1 MPSER
6 RDVLVLLPTRERLR
20 LAVGVQ
26 AAGHE
31 LFQQVCDLAGIREAH
46 FFGLSVIRNSEHVF
60 MDLEQKLSK
69 YFSKDWKRER
79 HRGSGR
85 PGAPFVAFLRVQ
97 YYVENGRLISDRT
110 ARHLY
115 YCHLKERVLRSQ
127 CAHREEAYFLLAA
140 YGLQADLGNFREP
153 AHSGRYFEPQAYFP
167 QWIIT
172 KRGSAYILRHAPT
185 LHREQGGLSPKEAV
199 LRFIREA
206 CRLEDVPVHFFRL
219 YKDKKEDRPTIVLGL
234 TLRGV
239 QVYQGKRFELWPDG
253 LPAARKLV
261 YRTGCSWRSRHLLH
275 LLSSSHQLHLT
286 LQPALQRLRQLEEAQ
301 EKKCYRESCVSD
313 VLELDLDLDLA
324 SRASPGS
331 PGSGD
336 NRDGGWRPPHRLSLL
351 SSGSHCSSRSSGIE
365 ADSQLAEPVE
375 PGEMSVDEP
384 IVGAAALH
392 GEEPPSSSRTSQSS
406 RGTVGGGR
414 GGPEGDTRDQ
424 GEASPQQPLAAVRV
438 TLVSTTGP
446 SAEALHQVRGP
457 RPARGSP
464 GDSSGS
470 GGPAVGGVNKA
481 RTARAPGVRGSG
493 GLRPGA
499 QEQEGGQSQW
509 PWEVPEARA
518 AADPAAPRNRSVDD
532 ARPAPRPAPRRA
544 PRPAPRSCPL
554 RRALDPGPRRSVNS
568 RSLDLLG
575 EDHHPEE
582 FVV

>member
-1 MPSER
+1 MCGWQKWPWDGEMPSER

-79 HRGSGR
+79 HRPQGSGR

-140 YGLQADLGNFREP
+140 YGLQADLGNYREP

-172 KRGSAYILRHAPT
+172 KRGSGYILRHAPT

-239 QVYQGKRFELWPDG
+239 QVYQEVNRAAQLLYDFPWRHIGKLAFLGKRFELWPDG

-365 ADSQLAEPVE
+365 ADSQLAEP
-375 PGEMSVDEP
+375 GEMSVDEP
-384 IVGAAALH
+384 VVGAAALH

-414 GGPEGDTRDQ
+414 GGPEGDIRDQ

-438 TLVSTTGP
+438 TLVSTRGP
-446 SAEALHQVRGP
+446 SAEALHQ
-457 RPARGSP
+457 
-464 GDSSGS
+464 
-470 GGPAVGGVNKA
+470 
-481 RTARAPGVRGSG
+481 
-493 GLRPGA
+493 L
-499 QEQEGGQSQW
+499 
-509 PWEVPEARA
+509 PEARA
-518 AADPAAPRNRSVDD
+518 AAGPAAPHSRSVDD